1 MLFFCFQGLSRV
13 PGALESVMR
22 RKNTGK
28 DTDFQQEKRYQFIR
42 EQVRPQKKV
51 QAVLFLKRFGILAVT
66 ALIFGV
72 VSGGGFVFIQN
83 NFLKGGE
90 EVVQV
95 HTVTPTPAPAETSAP
110 PENKGKDSGKKG
122 ITLNDV
128 NRISRQ
134 LSAVG
139 KNMDSAMVGIK
150 RKEDSK
156 PWPEQA
162 EEAPSMAYGLIFG
175 ESVKYFDILTT
186 CETVQKQPSVRVQ
199 LMDDTMIEGEILGS
213 NAQLNVAVV
222 RIKKE
227 DIGVGLLG
235 QITVAKFGSG
245 FGLSAGT
252 NLIAVGCP
260 NGILHSVVTG
270 MITNETIYAPIMDG
284 EVQVFCTSIPYS
296 ETGNGVVL
304 DVEGRVVGIIT
315 TAFTKEAGTTG
326 MAFVKITNVTALL
339 EMLQKKMTIPYI
351 GIEGRSISED
361 VAKAHN
367 LVEGAYVTEVYAGT
381 PAYEGGMRVADVIT
395 QINGESITG
404 MADIYNNL
412 IKHKPK
418 DKVVYTVH
426 RKSGNRKV
434 AKQIKVVLG

>member
-1 MLFFCFQGLSRV
+1 MRSRNK
-13 PGALESVMR
+13 EE
-22 RKNTGK
+22 

-51 QAVLFLKRFGILAVT
+51 QAVLLLKRLGILAVT

-72 VSGGGFVFIQN
+72 VSGGGFVLIQN
-83 NFLKGGE
+83 NFLKEGE

-95 HTVTPTPAPAETSAP
+95 HTVTPAPSPAETSVPA
-110 PENKGKDSGKKG
+110 ESKGKDFGKKE

-134 LSAVG
+134 LSAIG
-139 KNMDSAMVGIK
+139 TNMDSAMVGIK
-150 RKEDSK
+150 GKEDSK
-156 PWPEQA
+156 PWPEQG
-162 EEAPSMAYGLIFG
+162 EEAPSVAYGLIFG

-186 CETVQKQPSVRVQ
+186 CEIVQKQPSVHVQ
-199 LMDDTMIEGEILGS
+199 LMDDTVIEGEILGS

-222 RIKKE
+222 RVKKE
-227 DIGVGLLG
+227 DIGEELLG
-235 QITVAKFGSG
+235 QVTVARIGNG

-270 MITNETIYAPIMDG
+270 MITNETVYVPIMDG

-296 ETGNGVVL
+296 EAGNGVVL
-304 DVEGRVVGIIT
+304 DVEGRVAGIIT
-315 TAFTKEAGTTG
+315 TAFKKEAGTTG
-326 MAFVKITNVTALL
+326 MAFVKISNVTALL
-339 EMLQKKMTIPYI
+339 EMLQKKQVMPYI
-351 GIEGRSISED
+351 GIEGRSLDET

-367 LVEGAYVTEVYAGT
+367 LVAGAYVTEVYAGT

-395 QINGESITG
+395 QINGESISG

-412 IKHKPK
+412 LKHKPK
-418 DKVVYTVH
+418 DKIVYTVH

-434 AKQIKVVLG
+434 AKQIKIVLG